1 MEDAAVASRPL
12 EPLLALVNKLQE
24 ACALAGDTVDP
35 AHRSTLPSVW
45 ETLPQI
51 VVVGG
56 QSSGK
61 SSVLEAIVGRD
72 FLPRGAGIC
81 TRRPLVL
88 QLHATSPAPE
98 AAEGFPPAS
107 PGGSE
112 TLKPRSSSS
121 AASRGD
127 TARFLHKP
135 DVVFDDFSKVRDE
148 IEAETA
154 RALGPG
160 KAVSSEP
167 IMLSIRSAHVP
178 NLTLVDMP
186 GLTKVAT
193 ADQPASIV
201 RDIEDMA
208 RAFVAPPN
216 VVIVAVSPA
225 NADIATSDGVRIARE
240 VDPGFRRTIGVL
252 TKLDLMDAGTDARD
266 VLEQRALRLRLGWC
280 AVVNRSQADI
290 ANRVSMRDAR
300 EREAAFF
307 RTNAALYSHV
317 NTGTDTLTRM
327 LASVLGAA
335 VRRQIPRI
343 VDAVDRRTDAAL
355 AESRALGKAMPSD
368 RGALVHE
375 VLRACDAFEKRFAEA
390 LDSGVG
396 GGESVRRIFE
406 EKLRAAL
413 ASANLR
419 ELYDA
424 RNVRAVIDAS
434 DGVQPHLVA
443 PEMGIRRLIELGLET
458 MHEPVARCVRAVDR
472 VLRSM
477 VERALDDGDG
487 STGGAA
493 AAKPK
498 GGGGAADALGS
509 RRLFANLGANGRTR
523 TMSGAF
529 RADGGD
535 ADGSAR
541 AAATDGVAALR
552 RFPALRRAVARAASG
567 TLDALVLDA
576 EAMVAALVDMEA
588 AYFDADFFRRLG
600 VSEAAKDAAAE
611 ATREAE
617 NGGGG
622 ERRERKGGE
631 GAGRAAAAAAAAAA
645 APTFNAPVNLLD
657 ADVDPLLVGEASA
670 MDRDVG
676 SDQQRHLRAIAGSV
690 YAYVDAVRARMAKAA
705 PKAVAHCLVRKARG
719 GLLGPFYASLGELSE
734 EDVRALV
741 EEDAGVSNR
750 RRACEARLGMLR
762 RARAEIAAAL
772 G

>member
-1 MEDAAVASRPL
+1 M
-12 EPLLALVNKLQE
+12 
-24 ACALAGDTVDP
+24 
-35 AHRSTLPSVW
+35 H
-45 ETLPQI
+45 
-51 VVVGG
+51 
-56 QSSGK
+56 
-61 SSVLEAIVGRD
+61 
-72 FLPRGAGIC
+72 
-81 TRRPLVL
+81 
-88 QLHATSPAPE
+88 PAPAR
-98 AAEGFPPAS
+98 AAAPRDVPRAGGGGGFSPL

-121 AASRGD
+121 ASRGD

-413 ASANLR
+413 ASADLASCTTR
-419 ELYDA
+419 ETCA
-424 RNVRAVIDAS
+424 PSSTPATAS
-434 DGVQPHLVA
+434 S
-443 PEMGIRRLIELGLET
+443 RT
-458 MHEPVARCVRAVDR
+458 
-472 VLRSM
+472 S
-477 VERALDDGDG
+477 
-487 STGGAA
+487 
-493 AAKPK
+493 
-498 GGGGAADALGS
+498 S
-509 RRLFANLGANGRTR
+509 RRRW
-523 TMSGAF
+523 
-529 RADGGD
+529 
-535 ADGSAR
+535 
-541 AAATDGVAALR
+541 
-552 RFPALRRAVARAASG
+552 ASG
-567 TLDALVLDA
+567 GSSSSAW
-576 EAMVAALVDMEA
+576 
-588 AYFDADFFRRLG
+588 RRCTSPSRG
-600 VSEAAKDAAAE
+600 ASERS
-611 ATREAE
+611 T
-617 NGGGG
+617 
-622 ERRERKGGE
+622 
-631 GAGRAAAAAAAAAA
+631 
-645 APTFNAPVNLLD
+645 
-657 ADVDPLLVGEASA
+657 
-670 MDRDVG
+670 
-676 SDQQRHLRAIAGSV
+676 
-690 YAYVDAVRARMAKAA
+690 
-705 PKAVAHCLVRKARG
+705 
-719 GLLGPFYASLGELSE
+719 
-734 EDVRALV
+734 
-741 EEDAGVSNR
+741 
-750 RRACEARLGMLR
+750 AC
-762 RARAEIAAAL
+762 
-772 G
+772 

>member
-1 MEDAAVASRPL
+1 MAGSGLEDAAVASRPL

-98 AAEGFPPAS
+98 AAEGFPPS

-112 TLKPRSSSS
+112 ALKPRSS
-121 AASRGD
+121 SRGD

-327 LASVLGAA
+327 LASVLGDA

-487 STGGAA
+487 STGE
-493 AAKPK
+493 P
-498 GGGGAADALGS
+498 
-509 RRLFANLGANGRTR
+509 
-523 TMSGAF
+523 
-529 RADGGD
+529 
-535 ADGSAR
+535 
-541 AAATDGVAALR
+541 
-552 RFPALRRAVARAASG
+552 
-567 TLDALVLDA
+567 
-576 EAMVAALVDMEA
+576 
-588 AYFDADFFRRLG
+588 
-600 VSEAAKDAAAE
+600 
-611 ATREAE
+611 
-617 NGGGG
+617 
-622 ERRERKGGE
+622 RRERKDPDE
-631 GAGRAAAAAAAAAA
+631 GRRV
-645 APTFNAPVNLLD
+645 P
-657 ADVDPLLVGEASA
+657 
-670 MDRDVG
+670 DR
-676 SDQQRHLRAIAGSV
+676 RRRRRR
-690 YAYVDAVRARMAKAA
+690 VRARRGDGRRRGASPLPRAS
-705 PKAVAHCLVRKARG
+705 ARG
-719 GLLGPFYASLGELSE
+719 GARGVRDARRARPRRRGDGRRARGHGGGVLRRGLLQAARRERSSQGRGGGG
-734 EDVRALV
+734 
-741 EEDAGVSNR
+741 DAGGRERRR
-750 RRACEARLGMLR
+750 RRA
-762 RARAEIAAAL
+762 ARA
-772 G
+772 

>member
-1 MEDAAVASRPL
+1 MRAR
-12 EPLLALVNKLQE
+12 
-24 ACALAGDTVDP
+24 GDTVDP

-98 AAEGFPPAS
+98 EAEGFPPS

-112 TLKPRSSSS
+112 ALKPRSSSS
-121 AASRGD
+121 ASRGD

-300 EREAAFF
+300 GGEAAFF

-493 AAKPK
+493 ARSRRAE
-498 GGGGAADALGS
+498 GGAAGRARFASPIREPRRERKDPDDERRVPGRRRRRRRVRARRGDERRRGASPLS
-509 RRLFANLGANGRTR
+509 RAPPRG
-523 TMSGAF
+523 
-529 RADGGD
+529 
-535 ADGSAR
+535 
-541 AAATDGVAALR
+541 
-552 RFPALRRAVARAASG
+552 ARAASG
-567 TLDALVLDA
+567 RSTRSSSTP
-576 EAMVAALVDMEA
+576 
-588 AYFDADFFRRLG
+588 RRW
-600 VSEAAKDAAAE
+600 SPRSW
-611 ATREAE
+611 TW
-617 NGGGG
+617 
-622 ERRERKGGE
+622 
-631 GAGRAAAAAAAAAA
+631 
-645 APTFNAPVNLLD
+645 
-657 ADVDPLLVGEASA
+657 
-670 MDRDVG
+670 
-676 SDQQRHLRAIAGSV
+676 
-690 YAYVDAVRARMAKAA
+690 
-705 PKAVAHCLVRKARG
+705 
-719 GLLGPFYASLGELSE
+719 
-734 EDVRALV
+734 
-741 EEDAGVSNR
+741 R
-750 RRACEARLGMLR
+750 RRTSTRTSSGGSA
-762 RARAEIAAAL
+762 
-772 G
+772 